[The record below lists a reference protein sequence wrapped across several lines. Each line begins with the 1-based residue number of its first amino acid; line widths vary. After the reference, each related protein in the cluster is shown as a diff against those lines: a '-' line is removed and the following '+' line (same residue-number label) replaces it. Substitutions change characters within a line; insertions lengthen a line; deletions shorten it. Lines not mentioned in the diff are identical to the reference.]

1 MDSPVDTEENLG
13 SNDMLLWKE
22 GGLNG
27 PFFAVNC
34 RSVRIGSYKIVP
46 VGRVLFSSE
55 GIMLRA
61 PVFYNHDK
69 PSEKSAVFNVA
80 IPAQQLLKV
89 DAHFSRKLEVVFLDV
104 GSNWCRQLS
113 SKLGLSK
120 SGPYW
125 DSASKD
131 DNQKRLTLLPNDLDN
146 AAKNAIRQVFVSQGV
161 YHEINHIEASR
172 LLIISSSLQPPEI
185 RDALKRLAA
194 STAVSAEA
202 SVSTTE
208 TQDVNGGK
216 EDSCKVE
223 VSSRYTSKLNFWSN
237 MSS

>member
-1 MDSPVDTEENLG
+1 
-13 SNDMLLWKE
+13 MLLWKE

-61 PVFYNHDK
+61 PVFYNQDK

-80 IPAQQLLKV
+80 IPAQQILKV
-89 DAHFSRKLEVVFLDV
+89 HAHFSRILKVIFLNV
-104 GSNWCRQLS
+104 GPSWCRQLS
-113 SKLGLSK
+113 KKLGLSK

-125 DSASKD
+125 DSASED
-131 DNQKRLTLLPNDLDN
+131 ENHKRLTLFPNDLDD
-146 AAKNAIRQVFVSQGV
+146 AAKNAIKQVFVSQGV
-161 YHEINHIEASR
+161 YHEIDHTEAYR
-172 LLIISSSLQPPEI
+172 LLIISSPPEI
-185 RDALKRLAA
+185 RDALKRLPT

-208 TQDVNGGK
+208 TQDVNGDGK

-223 VSSRYTSKLNFWSN
+223 VSSSRYTPKLKFWSN
-237 MSS
+237 M